1 MANQIT
7 AVIIAGNEQHKIN
20 ACLQSVSWC
29 QNIILVLANS
39 TDKTELE
46 AKSTG
51 LKIKILKVYDSYG
64 KKFAKWRN
72 IGLNATKTKWILYID
87 ADEIVTPALRQ
98 EIISLVQLPPN
109 QTHFAIPR
117 ANHFLGQRV
126 KYGGTYP
133 DYVIRLYRKDSLD
146 KWTGQLHEKAIV
158 AGNLGYL
165 TNDLLHFTHNDLTT
179 MLQKTIIWTQTEAEA
194 LYQSHH
200 PPVYWWRFL
209 RMILTT
215 IWLRLVKQ
223 QMYRDGVVGWIS
235 AIFESYNTF
244 IIYARL
250 WQMQQNQIK

>member
-1 MANQIT
+1 
-7 AVIIAGNEQHKIN
+7 
-20 ACLQSVSWC
+20 
-29 QNIILVLANS
+29 
-39 TDKTELE
+39 
-46 AKSTG
+46 
-51 LKIKILKVYDSYG
+51 
-64 KKFAKWRN
+64 
-72 IGLNATKTKWILYID
+72 
-87 ADEIVTPALRQ
+87 
-98 EIISLVQLPPN
+98 
-109 QTHFAIPR
+109 
-117 ANHFLGQRV
+117 
-126 KYGGTYP
+126 
-133 DYVIRLYRKDSLD
+133 
-146 KWTGQLHEKAIV
+146 
-158 AGNLGYL
+158 
-165 TNDLLHFTHNDLTT
+165 